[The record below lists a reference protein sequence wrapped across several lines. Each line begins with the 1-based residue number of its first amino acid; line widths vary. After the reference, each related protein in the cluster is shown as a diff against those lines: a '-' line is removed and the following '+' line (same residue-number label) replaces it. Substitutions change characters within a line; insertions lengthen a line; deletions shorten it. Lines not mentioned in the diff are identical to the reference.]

1 MSTITPGYDYSVTNG
16 RATSAGDRMND
27 LTMAD
32 FIRMMTAELQN
43 QDPTNPMSNAE
54 ILSQIG
60 QIRQVTSNDRLTNG
74 VDALTSGIAA
84 LNSNQMIS
92 LAAGMIGKTV
102 KGSYMTVASGDRAS
116 EKIEVAGAV
125 DKVSIDKGIVK
136 LHIGSETIDASS
148 VTEFSG

>member
-1 MSTITPGYDYSVTNG
+1 
-16 RATSAGDRMND
+16 MND
-27 LTMAD
+27 LSMAD

-60 QIRQVTSNDRLTNG
+60 QMRQITSNDKLTDG
-74 VDALTSGIAA
+74 IDALAGGVAS
-84 LNSNQMIS
+84 LNSNQVMS

-102 KGSYMTVASGDRAS
+102 KGSYMTEPIGDTLPEKVEVSGT
-116 EKIEVAGAV
+116 V
-125 DKVSIDKGIVK
+125 DKVSIDKGTVK
-136 LHIGSETIDASS
+136 LHIGSAMIDASS

>member
-1 MSTITPGYDYSVTNG
+1 MSNISTNYDYSAVNG
-16 RATSAGDRMND
+16 RATSSGDRMND

-60 QIRQVTSNDRLTNG
+60 QIRQVTSNDRLTGG

-102 KGSYMTVASGDRAS
+102 KGSYMTVTSDDRAS
-116 EKIEVAGAV
+116 EKIEVSGAV
-125 DKVSIDKGIVK
+125 DKVSIDKGVVK
-136 LHIGSETIDASS
+136 LHIGSDTIDASS